1 MGTIPIKEVIVIS
14 TAIKSELSGNASEI
28 QTLARRVS
36 DLARAVDFWNHWML
50 WGLAA
55 ATVAALWIVLTTRLT
70 VLRSKQLSVAQGLLE
85 SAKDRQ
91 LQEDLRSKD
100 VEIGKLQLE
109 ADTANQSIGANK
121 AETAKA
127 TQRAAEAQEAAERE
141 RLARTSLE
149 AQIAPRR
156 LTPAQEL
163 AIAEVCAPFRGKQ
176 VTVVSYALDA
186 EAAVLAAQI
195 IAAFRGG
202 GLNVTD
208 LTASIQPMGR
218 FDLGIHVAGSDR
230 ALVASIRASLSLV
243 GGLSVSQEDSPQE
256 GGGFIMGV
264 GNPNA
269 PADVTVLIGVKP
281 VQK

>member
-1 MGTIPIKEVIVIS
+1 M
-14 TAIKSELSGNASEI
+14 
-28 QTLARRVS
+28 
-36 DLARAVDFWNHWML
+36 
-50 WGLAA
+50 
-55 ATVAALWIVLTTRLT
+55 AALWIVLTTRLT

-85 SAKDRQ
+85 SAKDRK

-100 VEIGKLQLE
+100 IEIGKLQLE
-109 ADTANQSIGANK
+109 ADTAKQSIGANK

-141 RLARTSLE
+141 RLARTKLE

-163 AIAEVCAPFRGKQ
+163 AIAEVCLPFRGKH
-176 VTVVSYALDA
+176 VNVVSYALDA
-186 EAAVLAAQI
+186 EAAVLARQI
-195 IAAFRGG
+195 ITAFREGR
-202 GLNVTD
+202 LNVTD
-208 LTASIQPMGR
+208 STASIQPVGG
-218 FDLGIHVAGSDR
+218 FDLGIHVTGSDT
-230 ALVASIRASLSLV
+230 ALTASIRASLSLI
-243 GGLSVSQEDSPQE
+243 GDLSVAAEDSPE
-256 GGGFIMGV
+256 RGGGFIMGV